1 MQTKTR
7 IGCFSTGLNTY
18 WDQFEGLLANL
29 ERYSA
34 SIVSRIR
41 ESGDVEVV
49 DLGMVDS
56 PQKASEA
63 ALRVKASGVDLLFAY
78 ISTYCLSSTIL
89 PVAKEAACPVILLNV
104 QPSSAI
110 DYKKINSLGDRGK
123 MTGMWLV
130 SRWKLERNVDDKGNR
145 RAKLDGFLFWR
156 EKRA

>member
-7 IGCFSTGLNTY
+7 IGFFSTGLNTY

-63 ALRVKASGVDLLFAY
+63 ALRY
-78 ISTYCLSSTIL
+78 
-89 PVAKEAACPVILLNV
+89 
-104 QPSSAI
+104 
-110 DYKKINSLGDRGK
+110 
-123 MTGMWLV
+123 
-130 SRWKLERNVDDKGNR
+130 
-145 RAKLDGFLFWR
+145 
-156 EKRA
+156 